1 MAAFPG
7 GKTMPQ
13 YVFCLHGLPDERLYL
28 GPQEFVDAEAA
39 RMEAEKSA
47 RELEPEG
54 LGHDPDYSGCWYEV
68 IDEQG
73 YRVAVIPI
81 DSGLAGRALGP
92 GALALHSRH
101 EHSLH

>member
-7 GKTMPQ
+7 GEAMPQ

-28 GPQEFVDAEAA
+28 GPQEFVDAQAA
-39 RMEAEKSA
+39 RIEAEKSA

-73 YRVAVIPI
+73 CRVAVIPI
-81 DSGLAGRALGP
+81 DSGLAGKALGS
-92 GALALHSRH
+92 GAVALRSRD
-101 EHSLH
+101 EHSIH